1 MIAQLYFQFTLMGKY
16 FNPIYPF
23 GFQKK
28 TSKRLVVQ
36 NAKYLQFVNLDSP
49 KWFPTTRLSLHL
61 ANTMPKVQQFHSK
74 VKV

>member
-28 TSKRLVVQ
+28 KNSKKLVVQ
-36 NAKYLQFVNLDSP
+36 NAKYLQFVNLDSA
-49 KWFPTTRLSLHL
+49 KWFPTTRLFFHL
-61 ANTMPKVQQFHSK
+61 AKAMPKVQQFHM
-74 VKV
+74 